1 MKEIYLM
8 VKDDAQGMYVI
19 ESGKKYPLGPGGS
32 DKPPII
38 RKVRGQNVIKCLSLV
53 NGRRLAVPIFD

>member
-32 DKPPII
+32 DKPHYTEGP
-38 RKVRGQNVIKCLSLV
+38 RSECNQVSLS
-53 NGRRLAVPIFD
+53 GEWSQAGSTYF